1 MELEIT
7 PERKLARKDV
17 NKVLFSLQDK
27 GFFVQSPPTIIPDN
41 LLLKNS
47 KLH

>member
-7 PERKLARKDV
+7 PERKLARE
-17 NKVLFSLQDK
+17 NTHKVLASLQNK
-27 GFFVQSPPTIIPDN
+27 GFFVQMPPTTIPN
-41 LLLKNS
+41 SLFQKNN